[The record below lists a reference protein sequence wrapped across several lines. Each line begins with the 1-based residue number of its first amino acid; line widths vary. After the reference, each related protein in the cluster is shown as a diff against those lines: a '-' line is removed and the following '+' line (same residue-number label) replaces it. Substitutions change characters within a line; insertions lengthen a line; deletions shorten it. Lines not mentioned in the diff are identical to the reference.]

1 MFSAKFV
8 ANYEYNTTIDTG
20 FTESMIKA
28 KDYVLNDYSVYLY
41 GNPGEGK
48 TTTAFRIVKDFVE
61 NNVISLD
68 RCILLKKPED
78 LLFVNTE
85 ETDLIIID
93 NMFGKHNPDNSE
105 LPSWDFEY
113 LQSFVGIKKTRL
125 IMCSRMHI
133 YMEYKKKLDGL
144 DIFSRTIELSSATLS
159 HEERRR
165 ILIKQLEF
173 HKRNVNDVNIEE
185 CITQDLVG
193 FPLCAQ
199 KFARDDLLFA
209 KKADHFR
216 KPYRYFLEQNI
227 QVLDVTSYIAL
238 LFVFYKKNKLKITD
252 LDITQMNEETK
263 DLLVHIAR
271 LYGVEKPLTVIVR
284 ETKDKITNMNNA
296 YVKCIGDEVSYYHD
310 TIYETVAKL
319 HFKQYPSEVLK
330 YCTIEYFFQCIEG
343 QDQDPEAGIILSKA
357 QYNVLRE
364 RVSNDIK
371 RMLETIKKIKETIDA
386 LSESELFTGDTP
398 NDIISPGGSDGGE
411 ISPLNARV

>member
-8 ANYEYNTTIDTG
+8 ANYEYNTTIGAG
-20 FTESMIKA
+20 FTKSMIKA

-48 TTTAFRIVKDFVE
+48 TMTAFSIVKDLVV

-68 RCILLKKPED
+68 RCVLLRKPED
-78 LLFVNTE
+78 LDIVDPGE
-85 ETDLIIID
+85 IDLIIID
-93 NMFGKHNPDNSE
+93 NMFGKYNPDNSD

-113 LQSFVGIKKTRL
+113 LESLVGKKKTRL

-133 YMEYKKKLDGL
+133 YMEYRKKLDGL

-159 HEERRR
+159 HEERRT
-165 ILIKQLEF
+165 ILIEQLEF

-199 KFARDDLLFA
+199 QFARDDLLFA

-227 QVLDVTSYIAL
+227 QVLDDTSRIAL
-238 LFVFYKKNKLKITD
+238 LFVFYKQNKLKNTD
-252 LDITQMNEETK
+252 LDITNEETK
-263 DLLVHIAR
+263 NLLVHIAG
-271 LYGVEKPLTVIVR
+271 LCGVEKSIKVIVK
-284 ETKDKITNMNNA
+284 ETKDKITNMKNS
-296 YVKCIGDEVSYYHD
+296 YVKCIDDEVSYYHD

-357 QYNVLRE
+357 QYTALVN
-364 RVSNDIK
+364 RVRKEGMKRLIDNLTEIADLLNDWEEYLPSSCS
-371 RMLETIKKIKETIDA
+371 RLD
-386 LSESELFTGDTP
+386 L
-398 NDIISPGGSDGGE
+398 
-411 ISPLNARV
+411 